1 VGDSRPTMMSRD
13 STSRHTLVN
22 LAGYDAPLSPERSRD
37 PQSSARPGN
46 DRHRSVFGV
55 DQVWQK
61 EVAKLRREEEAERA
75 ADEQVNGKRELSM
88 PSAQDFELDGEPQA
102 TYDENNDE
110 EVYNMPLLA
119 GGMSTS
125 SSRPVLPPIATGN
138 EAQAQKPLDIDDWG
152 ASDDENPKPR
162 SKNRRAK
169 RIALKEESSMRKDS
183 GASSDEDVPLAK
195 AFNVKVRPPQQR
207 DEDSSSEDVPL
218 ANIVVSLHYPGARPD
233 LFNTDIST

>member
-1 VGDSRPTMMSRD
+1 MMSRD
-13 STSRHTLVN
+13 STSRRTLVDM
-22 LAGYDAPLSPERSRD
+22 AGHDATLSLQRSRD
-37 PQSSARPGN
+37 PQSSERPGN

-88 PSAQDFELDGEPQA
+88 PSAQDFELDGGLQPS
-102 TYDENNDE
+102 YDETNDE

-119 GGMSTS
+119 GGINTS
-125 SSRPVLPPIATGN
+125 NSMPVLPPISTGN

-169 RIALKEESSMRKDS
+169 RITRKVGSGIRNES
-183 GASSDEDVPLAK
+183 GASSDEDIPLAQ
-195 AFNVKVRPPQQR
+195 AFNVKVRPPRKQDQ
-207 DEDSSSEDVPL
+207 DSSSEDEPL
-218 ANIVVSLHYPGARPD
+218 AKIVVSLLFAEARPD
-233 LFNTDIST
+233 SSETDIST

>member
-1 VGDSRPTMMSRD
+1 MMSRD

-22 LAGYDAPLSPERSRD
+22 FAGHDPMLSPQRTRD
-37 PQSSARPGN
+37 SQIPARPGN
-46 DRHRSVFGV
+46 DKHRSVFGV

-75 ADEQVNGKRELSM
+75 ANEQVNGKRELSM

-102 TYDENNDE
+102 SYDETNDE

-119 GGMSTS
+119 GGLSTS
-125 SSRPVLPPIATGN
+125 NSMPVLPPIATDT
-138 EAQAQKPLDIDDWG
+138 EAHGQKPLAIDDWG
-152 ASDDENPKPR
+152 ASDDENPRPR

-169 RIALKEESSMRKDS
+169 RVARKEQSTLRKES

-195 AFNVKVRPPQQR
+195 AFNVKVRPPRQR
-207 DEDSSSEDVPL
+207 EEDSSSEDVPL
-218 ANIVVSLHYPGARPD
+218 AKIVVSLPHIRARPISFD
-233 LFNTDIST
+233 TDVSP